1 MLSDERIELRM
12 AELREL
18 SATYASAYA
27 TKSYLEEFKK
37 SKIAILQKKYQ
48 QLGHKTTAAQEREA
62 RADPEYLELLDAL
75 RDATEQSE
83 TIRWQLKNAELGI
96 EIWRTQES
104 SKRAEKR
111 GYGA

>member
-1 MLSDERIELRM
+1 MLSDEKIELRM

-18 SATYASAYA
+18 SATYAKAYA
-27 TKSYLEEFKK
+27 TKCYLEEFKK
-37 SKIAILQKKYQ
+37 SKLAILQKKYEPN
-48 QLGHKTTAAQEREA
+48 HKTTAAQEREA
-62 RADPEYLELLDAL
+62 RADPEYRELLDAL
-75 RDATEQSE
+75 REATEQSE
-83 TIRWQLKNAELGI
+83 SLRWQLKLAELAV

>member
-1 MLSDERIELRM
+1 MLSDEKIELRM

-18 SATYASAYA
+18 SATYAKAYA
-27 TKSYLEEFKK
+27 TKCYLEEFKK
-37 SKIAILQKKYQ
+37 SKLAILQKKYEPK
-48 QLGHKTTAAQEREA
+48 HKTTAAQEREA

-83 TIRWQLKNAELGI
+83 TIRWQLKNGELGI

-104 SKRAEKR
+104 NKRAEKR